1 MVERQT
7 VNLYVVGSIPTGA
20 VYNGVSPSGKA
31 QDFDSCITLVQ
42 IQLPQFCR
50 YSLVVKQEICNLL
63 SSVRF
68 WMSAFTEYSS
78 VGRMLDLGS
87 RGRTF
92 ESCYSDLDL

>member
-68 WMSAFTEYSS
+68 WVSAYWECGVMVAYMIWDH
-78 VGRMLDLGS
+78 GEQ
-87 RGRTF
+87 F
-92 ESCYSDLDL
+92 ESDIFN